1 MRQTG
6 CPCQRQV
13 VPWLCAVELVQLLAG
28 PPWENSLHCR
38 GCSEQ
43 GSQAALHP
51 DMHWGVCHHFQFL
64 PTVSQTQGIVLLGL
78 AWRAEEGP
86 ESWQGNFL
94 YPRADGQVS
103 FVDVSQLG
111 ETEWSLGH
119 ALRDGEP
126 LLWREAVRAGAI
138 PPGED
143 KLGLW

>member
-1 MRQTG
+1 MRQMG

-28 PPWENSLHCR
+28 PPWENTLHCR

-51 DMHWGVCHHFQFL
+51 GVVALECVSLVALCHHFHFF
-64 PTVSQTQGIVLLGL
+64 PTLSQTQGIVLLAL
-78 AWRAEEGP
+78 AWRAEEGT

-103 FVDVSQLG
+103 FVDVSQLVQ
-111 ETEWSLGH
+111 S
-119 ALRDGEP
+119 
-126 LLWREAVRAGAI
+126 RAWAM
-138 PPGED
+138 
-143 KLGLW
+143 L